1 MGLFS
6 NADYTVKKVG
16 KDILHI
22 TDLNLGNISVTND
35 VENVLSQV
43 GIQYDLTQKLV
54 QYTDSEG
61 RVDRIL
67 QKNGEF
73 QGFLSGPWNEEEENA
88 A

>member
-6 NADYTVKKVG
+6 NADYIVKKVD

-35 VENVLSQV
+35 VQNVLSEV
-43 GIQYDLTQKLV
+43 GIQYDLTKKRV

-61 RVDRIL
+61 QVDRIL
-67 QKNGEF
+67 QKDGKF
-73 QGFLSGPWNEEEENA
+73 QGFAPGPWNKEEEDA